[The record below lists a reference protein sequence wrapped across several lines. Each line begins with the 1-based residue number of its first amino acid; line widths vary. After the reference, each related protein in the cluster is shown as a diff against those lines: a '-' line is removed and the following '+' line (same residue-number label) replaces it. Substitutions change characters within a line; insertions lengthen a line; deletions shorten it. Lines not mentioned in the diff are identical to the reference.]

1 MVRVCFVCL
10 GNICRSPMAEGIMRS
25 FVRGAGLHDQIEVD
39 SAGLGA
45 YHVGEMPDQRAQE
58 ASRARG
64 VTLNSSARQ
73 FTADDFERFDYVVAM
88 DVENHEDLLDLA
100 PDAAAKAAVRLLRS
114 FDPAAPAGAE
124 VPDPYYGG
132 PSGFDNVFNMCE
144 AACQG
149 LLDTIRSEHHL
160 G

>member
-1 MVRVCFVCL
+1 
-10 GNICRSPMAEGIMRS
+10 MRS
-25 FVRGAGLHDQIEVD
+25 LVHRARLHDQIEVE

-45 YHVGEMPDQRAQE
+45 YHVGELADRRARE
-58 ASRARG
+58 ASQARG
-64 VTLNSSARQ
+64 VTLNSRAQQ
-73 FTADDFERFDYVVAM
+73 FTDDDFERFDYVVAM
-88 DVENHEDLLDLA
+88 DGENREGLLDLA
-100 PDAAAKAAVRLLRS
+100 PGAAAQAKVRLLRS
-114 FDPAAPAGAE
+114 FDPAAPDGAA

-132 PSGFDNVFNMCE
+132 PRGFDKVFNMCE